1 MTSRV
6 ALSLASAAAIGAAGL
21 WLRSRPSDV
30 PLDKVEAPRLTT
42 DELPAATLSLPATS
56 EPSGLPPEPPDPTIR
71 GNWTGR
77 FDPPLFELARARL
90 NGETEAAERIYVPLS
105 QSEAVTVAVDK
116 LTALG
121 PDEGVFEGIVEGKSG
136 STVILSYVG
145 LAQSGIVHLPAE
157 HRVFRIRGNDVG
169 VVNITEVD
177 LTNAPDCAP
186 VMPERPVA
194 ALPRS

>member
-6 ALSLASAAAIGAAGL
+6 ALSLAMFVAVGAALL
-21 WLRSRPSDV
+21 WLRSRPAEL
-30 PLDKVEAPRLTT
+30 PLPTVVAAPLIA
-42 DELPAATLSLPATS
+42 DELPPVALSLPATS
-56 EPSGLPPEPPDPTIR
+56 EVPGLPPEPADPTIL

-77 FDPPLFELARARL
+77 FDPPLVELARSRL
-90 NGETEAAERIYVPLS
+90 NGPVEVRERIRVPLS
-105 QSEAVTVAVDK
+105 QSKAVTVAVDK
-116 LTALG
+116 FTALG
-121 PDEGVFEGIVEGKSG
+121 ADEGVFEGIVEGKSG

-157 HRVFRIRGNDVG
+157 HRVFRIRGNDEG
-169 VVNITEVD
+169 IVNITEVD

-186 VMPERPVA
+186 IMPERPML